1 MNLEDIMQVME
12 ARHKRLNS
20 VELHSYEVS
29 SEVKLIGTESRM
41 VFARGGAGERQWGVF

>member
-1 MNLEDIMQVME
+1 MNLEDIMQVTE

-20 VELHSYEVS
+20 VVFHLYEVS

-41 VFARGGAGERQWGVF
+41 VFARGGTGERKWGVF